1 MDLERKAT
9 IYSSLRV
16 TSKKKE
22 KKKRKEKNDNKMKKE
37 ESKGD
42 EYIVGLCLR
51 QRVKNL

>member
-9 IYSSLRV
+9 IYSSLRLLP
-16 TSKKKE
+16 KK

>member
-16 TSKKKE
+16 TSKKK
-22 KKKRKEKNDNKMKKE
+22 KKRKEKNDNKMKKE
-37 ESKGD
+37 EPKGD